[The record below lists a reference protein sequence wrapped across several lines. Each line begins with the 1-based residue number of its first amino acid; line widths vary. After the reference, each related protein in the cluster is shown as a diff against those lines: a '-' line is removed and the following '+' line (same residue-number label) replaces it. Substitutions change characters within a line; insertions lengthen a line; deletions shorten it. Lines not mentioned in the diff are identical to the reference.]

1 LAALEN
7 IGEIDDVLRAFLEE
21 QVVAISQQLRPKH
34 QTLKAEHIWK
44 ILSPFV
50 TLDGTKEPISTEVIS
65 DKVKNTVENS
75 QADLTA
81 ALIELLVKSKII
93 RYLETN
99 ETYEIAHDS
108 LAAKIADKRTDEEIA
123 LLEVKRLIKS
133 QAALKADAQELFTEK
148 QLNFIEPYLTKLTLE
163 TAEKTLIEKS
173 RAAIVAAKIAEKTE
187 QEAELKVAQAQAEK
201 DRQLREKAENASKKA
216 RLFSRI
222 AIAIAILAVLAGV
235 YAWQQSQAA
244 TIAKTEAQKS
254 LRQSYQSDISRY
266 EREIKLSEQN
276 IKSYEQY
283 KAENDVIDLEKN
295 KIDSLQTLVKDIN
308 IEIQNLKK

>member
-1 LAALEN
+1 
-7 IGEIDDVLRAFLEE
+7 VFLEE

-34 QTLKAEHIWK
+34 LTLKAEHIWK

-216 RLFSRI
+216 RIFSRI